1 MAELNPPLGTTTPE
15 IFLDNV
21 KRADR
26 LVNGPEE
33 TVDDRGGQPLDTWR
47 QMMAKNDEVRQ
58 NIIPLSKQYMTLAA
72 AQADIANIPEGST
85 TYYRSTDDRALAI
98 EIINNGGTLEHTGR
112 EMPSQYALR
121 EPIKEAAHAS
131 QSPAAA
137 GVSANDIDDE
147 YEYAIADRQGR
158 IIERINA
165 DFIHRFIFP
174 IISQQAKLGSAKG
187 LSGIFYQD
195 DIALGLDASGNVT
208 AGSTE
213 TGTSND
219 MLYGVVDSSGRCLFR
234 FGMNNEFVQNGTE
247 YSTDS
252 DISDDLYKLLT
263 RTGQC
268 LSRYDARGKFRA
280 VLHEDVIR
288 QISQEFGVSEF
299 KKRML
304 ADRVHIQMCGQSLAG
319 GSGSNRISAAATVSG
334 CLMPS
339 GGIDDGQMN
348 LGVSGLPLTST
359 EMVAMDPTV
368 TKTGYESPLYGIC
381 AQLQGMIKAAG
392 ETSSVSGSAAWRGES
407 RINQLDKESGS
418 PQYDVSI
425 AQAKAYAGYASAE
438 AKSFL
443 AHVLCWIQGE
453 SDITAGTAPSEY
465 LRRLNNLIADYQA
478 DVGQDMP
485 PVMVIYQ
492 TGSHTRRAPYYSPD
506 IPHVQLLAANTN
518 PYIFMACPTY
528 VFPYNSDGVHM
539 PANSYR
545 WMGCY
550 FGKAIYHILTENAWK
565 PLQPESV
572 YRNGRV
578 VTVVMHVP
586 VSPLVLDT
594 DMVSN
599 PGDYGFEVWGDTD
612 GARKTIQSVSVSG
625 NRVTLVLDAD
635 PGQTVVVKYAQGT
648 QGANA
653 GPITGARGNLR
664 DSDSTLA
671 YCRDVTATDPNT
683 PYKLYNWCPIFSLKE
698 GFSWVQ

>member
-1 MAELNPPLGTTTPE
+1 MTKISETSRWE
-15 IFLDNV
+15 DDIYQV
-21 KRADR
+21 KRGDK
-26 LVNGPEE
+26 VE
-33 TVDDRGGQPLDTWR
+33 GGAAGVANIQAR
-47 QMMAKNDEVRQ
+47 Q
-58 NIIPLSKQYMTLAA
+58 LAA
-72 AQADIANIPEGST
+72 RTRWLKGQLESAQDYREYTFYKSESDPDGTITGLANTPSRKIFRVTQGLNDDLAFI
-85 TYYRSTDDRALAI
+85 YYLND
-98 EIINNGGTLEHTGR
+98 NGTAVPVASLPSATGVVNVFH
-112 EMPSQYALR
+112 SAVY
-121 EPIKEAAHAS
+121 AS
-131 QSPAAA
+131 QSPALS
-137 GVSANDIDDE
+137 GYHSSESNDG
-147 YEYAIADRQGR
+147 YLFAVADRQGR
-158 IIERINA
+158 AIELLDEDYIRKFFTPVVIQGVTLSSS
-165 DFIHRFIFP
+165 R
-174 IISQQAKLGSAKG
+174 GR
-187 LSGIFYQD
+187 SGIFDGENIRFAFDPQ
-195 DIALGLDASGNVT
+195 GNTT
-208 AGSTE
+208 AGNTE
-213 TGTSND
+213 ISPSDD
-219 MLYGVVDSSGRCLFR
+219 MLYGVVDSSGR
-234 FGMNNEFVQNGTE
+234 
-247 YSTDS
+247 
-252 DISDDLYKLLT
+252 
-263 RTGQC
+263 C

-319 GSGSNRISAAATVSG
+319 GIGSGRISSAATATG
-334 CLMPS
+334 WLMPS
-339 GGIDDGQMN
+339 GGIEDGQT
-348 LGVSGLPLTST
+348 LSVGLTGLPLTSSSF
-359 EMVAMDPTV
+359 VGMDPTV
-368 TKTGYESPLYGIC
+368 AKNLYENPLYGVC
-381 AQLQGMIKAAG
+381 AQLQGMLNAESAAV
-392 ETSSVSGSAAWRGES
+392 SVSGSASWHGEYKIS
-407 RINQLDKESGS
+407 QLDKEGGS
-418 PQYDVSI
+418 PQYDVAV
-425 AQAKAYAGYASAE
+425 AQSRAYAGYSSTE

-443 AHVLCWIQGE
+443 SHVMCWIQGE
-453 SDITAGTAPSEY
+453 SDITAGTSPDEY
-465 LRRLNNLIADYQA
+465 LRRLNNLIADYQS

-485 PVMVIYQ
+485 PVMVTYQ

-506 IPHVQLLAANTN
+506 IPQVQLLAANTN

-612 GARKTIQSVSVSG
+612 GARKTIQSVTVSG

-653 GPITGARGNLR
+653 GPTTGARGNLR

-671 YCRDVTATDPNT
+671 YCRDVTATDPNS

>member
-1 MAELNPPLGTTTPE
+1 MSNRYNTGNPRPSNSMKDLNDNALAYDDFMLSEEGT
-15 IFLDNV
+15 FV
-21 KRADR
+21 DR
-26 LVNGPEE
+26 LGNQVPTLKGLSEIM
-33 TVDDRGGQPLDTWR
+33 R
-47 QMMAKNDEVRQ
+47 QAGESVVENTRKNL
-58 NIIPLSKQYMTLAA
+58 IPLSRQYMTLEA
-72 AQADIANIPEGST
+72 AQADIANIPKGST
-85 TYYRSTDDRALAI
+85 TYYRSPDDSALAI

-131 QSPAAA
+131 QSPASA

-234 FGMNNEFVQNGTE
+234 
-247 YSTDS
+247 
-252 DISDDLYKLLT
+252 
-263 RTGQC
+263 
-268 LSRYDARGKFRA
+268 YDARGKFRA

-319 GSGSNRISAAATVSG
+319 GIGSGRISSAATATG
-334 CLMPS
+334 WLMPS
-339 GGIDDGQMN
+339 GGIEDGQT
-348 LGVSGLPLTST
+348 LSVGLTGLPLTSSSF
-359 EMVAMDPTV
+359 VGMDPTV
-368 TKTGYESPLYGIC
+368 AKNLYENPLYGVC
-381 AQLQGMIKAAG
+381 AQLQGMLNAESAAV
-392 ETSSVSGSAAWRGES
+392 SVSGSASWHGEYKIS
-407 RINQLDKESGS
+407 QLDKEGGS
-418 PQYDVSI
+418 PQYDVAV
-425 AQAKAYAGYASAE
+425 AQSRAYAGYSSTE

-443 AHVLCWIQGE
+443 AHVMCWLQGE
-453 SDITAGTAPSEY
+453 SDITAGTSPDEY
-465 LRRLNNLIADYQA
+465 LRRLNNLIADYQS

-485 PVMVIYQ
+485 PVMVTYQ
-492 TGSHTRRAPYYSPD
+492 TGSHTRRAPYYSSD
-506 IPHVQLLAANTN
+506 IPQVQLLAANTN

-539 PANSYR
+539 PGNSYR
-545 WMGCY
+545 WLGCY
-550 FGKAIYHILTENAWK
+550 FGKAIFNILTKNAWK

-612 GARKTIQSVSVSG
+612 GARKTIQSVTVSG

-671 YCRDVTATDPNT
+671 YCRDVTATDQNT

>member
-263 RTGQC
+263 RSKRAARTVLTGMC
-268 LSRYDARGKFRA
+268 YSVGSAT
-280 VLHEDVIR
+280 R
-288 QISQEFGVSEF
+288 QGSSSLTRFI
-299 KKRML
+299 
-304 ADRVHIQMCGQSLAG
+304 GQSA
-319 GSGSNRISAAATVSG
+319 
-334 CLMPS
+334 M
-339 GGIDDGQMN
+339 
-348 LGVSGLPLTST
+348 TSRT
-359 EMVAMDPTV
+359 
-368 TKTGYESPLYGIC
+368 
-381 AQLQGMIKAAG
+381 
-392 ETSSVSGSAAWRGES
+392 
-407 RINQLDKESGS
+407 
-418 PQYDVSI
+418 
-425 AQAKAYAGYASAE
+425 
-438 AKSFL
+438 
-443 AHVLCWIQGE
+443 
-453 SDITAGTAPSEY
+453 
-465 LRRLNNLIADYQA
+465 
-478 DVGQDMP
+478 
-485 PVMVIYQ
+485 
-492 TGSHTRRAPYYSPD
+492 
-506 IPHVQLLAANTN
+506 
-518 PYIFMACPTY
+518 
-528 VFPYNSDGVHM
+528 
-539 PANSYR
+539 
-545 WMGCY
+545 
-550 FGKAIYHILTENAWK
+550 
-565 PLQPESV
+565 
-572 YRNGRV
+572 
-578 VTVVMHVP
+578 
-586 VSPLVLDT
+586 
-594 DMVSN
+594 
-599 PGDYGFEVWGDTD
+599 
-612 GARKTIQSVSVSG
+612 
-625 NRVTLVLDAD
+625 
-635 PGQTVVVKYAQGT
+635 
-648 QGANA
+648 
-653 GPITGARGNLR
+653 
-664 DSDSTLA
+664 
-671 YCRDVTATDPNT
+671 
-683 PYKLYNWCPIFSLKE
+683 
-698 GFSWVQ
+698 

>member
-1 MAELNPPLGTTTPE
+1 MALYKTGNSVPSSAMPDVWDNNRVQDEILNSEELEVETRTGIMTPTWKGVLKKNEDE
-15 IFLDNV
+15 I
-21 KRADR
+21 
-26 LVNGPEE
+26 EE
-33 TVDDRGGQPLDTWR
+33 T
-47 QMMAKNDEVRQ
+47 RQ
-58 NIIPLSKQYMTLAA
+58 NLIPLSRQYMTLAA
-72 AQADIANIPEGST
+72 AQADIANIPQGST

-219 MLYGVVDSSGRCLFR
+219 MLYGVVDSSGRCL
-234 FGMNNEFVQNGTE
+234 
-247 YSTDS
+247 
-252 DISDDLYKLLT
+252 
-263 RTGQC
+263 
-268 LSRYDARGKFRA
+268 SRYDARGKFRA

-319 GSGSNRISAAATVSG
+319 GIGSGRISSAATATG
-334 CLMPS
+334 WLMPS
-339 GGIDDGQMN
+339 GGIEDGQT
-348 LGVSGLPLTST
+348 LSVGLTGLPLTSSSF
-359 EMVAMDPTV
+359 VGMDPTV
-368 TKTGYESPLYGIC
+368 AKNLYENPLYGVC
-381 AQLQGMIKAAG
+381 AQLQGMLNAESAAV
-392 ETSSVSGSAAWRGES
+392 SVSGSASWHGEYKIS
-407 RINQLDKESGS
+407 QLDKEGGS
-418 PQYDVSI
+418 PQYDVAV
-425 AQAKAYAGYASAE
+425 AQSRAYAGYSSTE

-443 AHVLCWIQGE
+443 SHVMCWIQGE
-453 SDITAGTAPSEY
+453 SDITAGTSPDEY
-465 LRRLNNLIADYQA
+465 LRRLNNLIADYQS

-485 PVMVIYQ
+485 PVMVTYQ

-506 IPHVQLLAANTN
+506 IPQVQLLAANTN

-539 PANSYR
+539 PGNSYR

-612 GARKTIQSVSVSG
+612 GARKTIQSVTVSG

-635 PGQTVVVKYAQGT
+635 PGQTVVVKYAQGA

-653 GPITGARGNLR
+653 GPTTGARGNLR

-671 YCRDVTATDPNT
+671 YCRDVTATDPNS

>member
-1 MAELNPPLGTTTPE
+1 MTKISETSRWE
-15 IFLDNV
+15 DDIYQV
-21 KRADR
+21 KRGDK
-26 LVNGPEE
+26 VE
-33 TVDDRGGQPLDTWR
+33 GGAAGVANIQAR
-47 QMMAKNDEVRQ
+47 Q
-58 NIIPLSKQYMTLAA
+58 LAA
-72 AQADIANIPEGST
+72 RTRWLKGQLESAQDYREYTFYKSESDPDGTITGLANTPSRKIFRVTQGLNDDLAFI
-85 TYYRSTDDRALAI
+85 YYLND
-98 EIINNGGTLEHTGR
+98 NGTAVPVASLPSATGVVNVFH
-112 EMPSQYALR
+112 SAVY
-121 EPIKEAAHAS
+121 AS
-131 QSPAAA
+131 QSPALS
-137 GVSANDIDDE
+137 GYHSSESNDG
-147 YEYAIADRQGR
+147 YLFAVADRQGR
-158 IIERINA
+158 AIELLDEDYIRKFFTPVVIQGVTLSSS
-165 DFIHRFIFP
+165 R
-174 IISQQAKLGSAKG
+174 GR
-187 LSGIFYQD
+187 SGIFDGENIRFAFDPQ
-195 DIALGLDASGNVT
+195 GNTT
-208 AGSTE
+208 AGNTE
-213 TGTSND
+213 ISPSDD
-219 MLYGVVDSSGRCLFR
+219 MLYGVVDSSGR
-234 FGMNNEFVQNGTE
+234 
-247 YSTDS
+247 
-252 DISDDLYKLLT
+252 
-263 RTGQC
+263 C

-319 GSGSNRISAAATVSG
+319 GIGSGRISSAATATG
-334 CLMPS
+334 WLMPS
-339 GGIDDGQMN
+339 GGIEDGQT
-348 LGVSGLPLTST
+348 LSVGLTGLPLTSSSF
-359 EMVAMDPTV
+359 VGMDPTV
-368 TKTGYESPLYGIC
+368 AKNLYENPLYGVC
-381 AQLQGMIKAAG
+381 AQLQGMLNAESAAV
-392 ETSSVSGSAAWRGES
+392 SVSGSASWHGEYKIS
-407 RINQLDKESGS
+407 QLDKEGGS
-418 PQYDVSI
+418 PQYDVAV
-425 AQAKAYAGYASAE
+425 AQSRAYAGYSSTE

-443 AHVLCWIQGE
+443 SHVMCWIQGE
-453 SDITAGTAPSEY
+453 SDITAGTSPDEY
-465 LRRLNNLIADYQA
+465 LRRLNNLIADYQS

-485 PVMVIYQ
+485 PVMVTYQ

-506 IPHVQLLAANTN
+506 IPQVQLLAANTN

-539 PANSYR
+539 PGNSYR

-612 GARKTIQSVSVSG
+612 GARKTIQSVTVSG

-635 PGQTVVVKYAQGT
+635 PGQTVVVKYAQGA

-653 GPITGARGNLR
+653 GPTTGARGNLR

-671 YCRDVTATDPNT
+671 YCRDVTATDPNS

>member
-1 MAELNPPLGTTTPE
+1 MTNISETSRWE
-15 IFLDNV
+15 EDIYQV
-21 KRADR
+21 KRGDK
-26 LVNGPEE
+26 VE
-33 TVDDRGGQPLDTWR
+33 GGAAGVANIQAR
-47 QMMAKNDEVRQ
+47 Q
-58 NIIPLSKQYMTLAA
+58 LAA
-72 AQADIANIPEGST
+72 RTRWLKGQLESAQDYREYTFYKSESDPDGTITGLANTPSRKIFRVTQGLNDDLAFI
-85 TYYRSTDDRALAI
+85 YYLND
-98 EIINNGGTLEHTGR
+98 NGTAVPVASLPSATGVVNVFH
-112 EMPSQYALR
+112 SAVY
-121 EPIKEAAHAS
+121 AS
-131 QSPAAA
+131 QSPALS
-137 GVSANDIDDE
+137 GYHSSESNDG
-147 YEYAIADRQGR
+147 YLFAVADRQGR
-158 IIERINA
+158 AIELLDEDYIRKFFTPVVIQGVTLSSS
-165 DFIHRFIFP
+165 R
-174 IISQQAKLGSAKG
+174 GR
-187 LSGIFYQD
+187 SGIFDGENIRFAFDPQ
-195 DIALGLDASGNVT
+195 GNTT
-208 AGSTE
+208 AGNTE
-213 TGTSND
+213 ISPSDD
-219 MLYGVVDSSGRCLFR
+219 MLYGVVDSSGR
-234 FGMNNEFVQNGTE
+234 
-247 YSTDS
+247 
-252 DISDDLYKLLT
+252 
-263 RTGQC
+263 C

-319 GSGSNRISAAATVSG
+319 GIGSGRISSAATATG
-334 CLMPS
+334 WLMPS
-339 GGIDDGQMN
+339 GGIEDGQT
-348 LGVSGLPLTST
+348 LSVGLTGLPLTSSSF
-359 EMVAMDPTV
+359 VGMDPTV
-368 TKTGYESPLYGIC
+368 AKNLYENPLYGVC
-381 AQLQGMIKAAG
+381 AQLQGMLNAESAAV
-392 ETSSVSGSAAWRGES
+392 SVSGSASWHGEYKIS
-407 RINQLDKESGS
+407 QLDKEGGS
-418 PQYDVSI
+418 PQYDVAV
-425 AQAKAYAGYASAE
+425 AQSRAYAGYSSTE

-443 AHVLCWIQGE
+443 SHVMCWIQGE
-453 SDITAGTAPSEY
+453 SDITAGTSPDEY
-465 LRRLNNLIADYQA
+465 LRRLNNLIADYQS

-485 PVMVIYQ
+485 PVMVTYQ

-506 IPHVQLLAANTN
+506 IPQVQLLAANTN

-539 PANSYR
+539 PGNSYR

-612 GARKTIQSVSVSG
+612 GARKTIQSVTVSG

-635 PGQTVVVKYAQGT
+635 PGQTVVVKYAQGA

-653 GPITGARGNLR
+653 GPTTGARGNLR

-671 YCRDVTATDPNT
+671 YCRDVTATDPNS